1 MRIGFTA
8 VALGIVVLPLGAQP
22 DTKPAPVLEI
32 IREAI
37 KEGRSAAHEKVE
49 ADYAAAFRK
58 VNFPAHYVGL
68 ATMSGT
74 NEVWFIQPTPSFAV
88 AEEWDKAG
96 DKEPLKTTLGMLDAR
111 DGELRSSSRT
121 MWAVYRPDISYR
133 PEKFNHAK
141 VRYVDVGT
149 FRVKLGHGADFAA
162 AAKLVFGGYEKANVD
177 DCILAYQVTAGA
189 PSGTYLFFS
198 VMDSLKSLD
207 DAPAHSQA
215 MRQAL
220 GQDTY
225 SQLMKTEG
233 DVIASIED
241 TLLEVRPGMS
251 YATQDM
257 IDADPA
263 FWKPKPAPK
272 PVPATAPA
280 EKKGAN

>member
-1 MRIGFTA
+1 
-8 VALGIVVLPLGAQP
+8 
-22 DTKPAPVLEI
+22 
-32 IREAI
+32 
-37 KEGRSAAHEKVE
+37 
-49 ADYAAAFRK
+49 
-58 VNFPAHYVGL
+58 
-68 ATMSGT
+68 
-74 NEVWFIQPTPSFAV
+74 
-88 AEEWDKAG
+88 
-96 DKEPLKTTLGMLDAR
+96 
-111 DGELRSSSRT
+111 
-121 MWAVYRPDISYR
+121 
-133 PEKFNHAK
+133 
-141 VRYVDVGT
+141 
-149 FRVKLGHGADFAA
+149 VKLGHGADFAA

-257 IDADPA
+257 IDADPT
-263 FWKPKPAPK
+263 FWKPKPAAK
-272 PVPATAPA
+272 PAPAAAPA